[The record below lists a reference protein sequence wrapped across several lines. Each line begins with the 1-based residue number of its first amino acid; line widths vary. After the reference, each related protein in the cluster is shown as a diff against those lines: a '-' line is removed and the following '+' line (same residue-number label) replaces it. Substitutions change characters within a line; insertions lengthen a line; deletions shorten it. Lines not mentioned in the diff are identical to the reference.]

1 MSTGERSEHWIDR
14 SSLGTPAAKA
24 LRERTSKARAKEIRE
39 LQRLTAAVEA
49 GEWWELGALAQVY
62 ERAGNLDAAERALR
76 ELAARSLGRLAKV
89 RDQVGDP
96 KDAEQWRARSRTL

>member
-1 MSTGERSEHWIDR
+1 MSTGEGFERWIDR

-24 LRERTSKARAKEIRE
+24 LRERTSQARAKESVER
-39 LQRLTAAVEA
+39 QRLTAAVEA

-76 ELAARSLGRLAKV
+76 ELAARSLGRIAKV
-89 RDQVGDP
+89 RDQLGDP
-96 KDAEQWRARSRTL
+96 KGAEQWRARSHT